1 MEHLY
6 DLLEQ
11 CTVKLTIGQ
20 SQGTGFFV
28 APGFILTCNHVV
40 CGAGESSIEVVWNNQ
55 KNSAQAKLDGSF
67 PDCDLALLKV
77 DLPINVEQPCVYL
90 GEEFRPRDKLY
101 LFGYSNE
108 FPDGCPV
115 TIDCE
120 GEIGGDLKPIKF
132 KLGNV
137 RPGMSGSPLL
147 NERTGYV
154 CGIVKFNL
162 LDGIPGGGAV
172 ATSVILDKFPDL
184 LELQQSFHQQDRRW
198 NNSGRERD
206 INWHTI
212 CNDLLTEH
220 RRQLSSNPLDVKG
233 KSFDD
238 VYVPLGLVERKEKQ
252 RPQIDRNLDP
262 SADRG
267 SELYRVEVETTPI
280 EHDDFLQAVC
290 DRQPGEHIVILGEP
304 GAGKTTLLTRVWESL
319 LAANP
324 EAPSIVIWVPLAAL
338 GSRSLEEYVEE
349 SWLRQVCEKEDKPA
363 YLASL
368 TSLRQAGKLY
378 LLLDGADEIGGD
390 GLKKIEEYLLQSK
403 WAKPIK
409 AVVTCRL
416 NLWDGSDQNKLK
428 QNFQIFRTLDFKY
441 VNSVGKDEVEAF
453 ILNWFD
459 DDTEAGRKLR
469 MALDQTGK
477 ERIKDLAQNPLRLT
491 LLCNIWQEGE
501 GLPDT
506 QARLYEQFVKYIY
519 EWSKVPDAVE
529 LQFELDRVMGTLA
542 KYGINKPSLRFRFTE
557 DELQA
562 QVPDLKDRKALKDL
576 GWLNCVGAENR
587 TKIYAFFHPT
597 FQEYF
602 AACNIDDSDYF
613 LPKEHVNCPI
623 NCQNES
629 TPTYRIF
636 EKQWQQVILLWI
648 GRHNL
653 DENCKDD
660 FLKRATNFND
670 KESGIFFYISY
681 CLAASYLSEFK
692 KARQNLEITNK
703 FSRWIAHDDENLNKS
718 ELIGFIQS
726 TNSSELNYTSHVFKC
741 LYELLV
747 EIDKLIKKHGLEMFC
762 SNKEAKTTSEKT
774 IVLDIEIIKNQR
786 ENILNNLSVRSKISQ
801 RDNILKIFKLLPH
814 LTTELYEYCW
824 NFAKTEQLDLG
835 SAYVCYQIIVKHA
848 ASYNILSASV
858 LTNFKG
864 SERYREI
871 RKFGPKNN
879 KIRRQ
884 AARIKE
890 TSGFTEKNRKIEI
903 LFEKFSDS
911 ADLYYRNEII
921 SVIADGENYSLYD
934 VKQKILNA
942 IQRNQALLEYLCEL
956 IDSSE
961 NREIKYQIAT
971 SLDIIDSCRI
981 GNINKLLR
989 LIEDVDSSRYL
1000 RRLLEK
1006 LHNVVFEDILF
1017 EDKDEKISE
1026 ETKEKIVKYLIGKLI
1041 READER
1047 CFVVLSR
1054 YVRMILTKEIIPFL
1068 ISKLKIQLTDETFDP
1083 QKIEGYYY
1091 LIAYCAQT
1099 LSYPEFYDMWHQS
1112 DDNLPPRNH

>member
-1 MEHLY
+1 MNQLE
-6 DLLEQ
+6 DLLHQ
-11 CTVKLTIGQ
+11 CTVKLTIPGQ
-20 SQGTGFFV
+20 IGTGTGFFV
-28 APGFILTCNHVV
+28 APGLILTCAHVV
-40 CGAGESSIEVVWNNQ
+40 DSAGESPIQIMWNNQ
-55 KNSAQAKLDGSF
+55 ENWAQAVVTESF
-67 PDCDLALLKV
+67 PKPYDLALLKV
-77 DLPINVEQPCVYL
+77 NRPIDANPPCVYL
-90 GEEFRPRDKLY
+90 SSEVQSRDPLY
-101 LFGYSNE
+101 LFGYPDID
-108 FPDGCPV
+108 FPNGCPV
-115 TIDCE
+115 TFGCE
-120 GEIGGDLKPIKF
+120 GLTGDDPQIIKF
-132 KLGNV
+132 ASGQV

-147 NERTGYV
+147 NQRTGNV
-154 CGIVKFNL
+154 CGIVQFTRDRSFDL
-162 LDGIPGGGAV
+162 GGGAIP
-172 ATSVILDKFPDL
+172 TSVILAKFPEL
-184 LELQQSFHQQDRRW
+184 LEQQRSFHQQDQRW
-198 NNSGRERD
+198 HKFDRQRD

-280 EHDDFLQAVC
+280 EHDKFLQAVC

-319 LAANP
+319 LAADP

-368 TSLRQAGKLY
+368 TSLRQAGRLY

-453 ILNWFD
+453 ILNWFG

-469 MALDQTGK
+469 TALDETGK

-491 LLCNIWQEGE
+491 LLCNIWQEGQ

-506 QARLYEQFVKYIY
+506 QAGLYEQFVKYVY

-529 LQFELDRVMGTLA
+529 LQLELDRVMGTLA

-613 LPKEHVNCPI
+613 LPKEHLNCPI

-648 GRHNL
+648 GRHDL
-653 DENCKDD
+653 DENCKDN

-692 KARQNLEITNK
+692 QAKQNLEITNK
-703 FSRWIAHDDENLNKS
+703 FSRWIARDDETLNES
-718 ELIGFIQS
+718 EIIGFIQS
-726 TNSSELNYTSHVFKC
+726 MNSSELNYTSHVFKC
-741 LYELLV
+741 LHELLI
-747 EIDKLIKKHGLEMFC
+747 EIDELIKKYELEIFC
-762 SNKEAKTTSEKT
+762 S
-774 IVLDIEIIKNQR
+774 
-786 ENILNNLSVRSKISQ
+786 
-801 RDNILKIFKLLPH
+801 
-814 LTTELYEYCW
+814 
-824 NFAKTEQLDLG
+824 
-835 SAYVCYQIIVKHA
+835 
-848 ASYNILSASV
+848 
-858 LTNFKG
+858 
-864 SERYREI
+864 
-871 RKFGPKNN
+871 
-879 KIRRQ
+879 
-884 AARIKE
+884 
-890 TSGFTEKNRKIEI
+890 
-903 LFEKFSDS
+903 
-911 ADLYYRNEII
+911 
-921 SVIADGENYSLYD
+921 
-934 VKQKILNA
+934 
-942 IQRNQALLEYLCEL
+942 
-956 IDSSE
+956 
-961 NREIKYQIAT
+961 
-971 SLDIIDSCRI
+971 
-981 GNINKLLR
+981 
-989 LIEDVDSSRYL
+989 
-1000 RRLLEK
+1000 
-1006 LHNVVFEDILF
+1006 
-1017 EDKDEKISE
+1017 DK
-1026 ETKEKIVKYLIGKLI
+1026 
-1041 READER
+1041 
-1047 CFVVLSR
+1047 
-1054 YVRMILTKEIIPFL
+1054 
-1068 ISKLKIQLTDETFDP
+1068 
-1083 QKIEGYYY
+1083 
-1091 LIAYCAQT
+1091 
-1099 LSYPEFYDMWHQS
+1099 
-1112 DDNLPPRNH
+1112 